1 MKEFTE
7 IKIKRRDE
15 KTFMVGNS
23 FIKDTI
29 ELFNYR
35 NLNQKPGSHFKFQ
48 GLGNNLCVAHIHA

>member
-23 FIKDTI
+23 FIKDTN

-35 NLNQKPGSHFKFQ
+35 NPNQKPGKFQ